1 MTEEKRRFSRI
12 VFEVAARL
20 TVNDNVYNLDRMTN
34 LSVGGCLLSVSDD
47 FEVEQECIV
56 TILLDRME
64 PGVVVH
70 GRIARVTE
78 TEVSIQ
84 FTAVT
89 PENLQHLQNIIRY
102 NAEDPDSIEEELSVR
117 TGPVSYTR
125 LTLPPTTNVALSQGA
140 GSLQK
145 SRHPHCRLCRK

>member
-20 TVNDNVYNLDRMTN
+20 TVDDTTYNLDRITN
-34 LSVGGCLLSVSDD
+34 LSVGGCLLSINEG
-47 FEVEQECIV
+47 FTVEQDCTV

-70 GRIARVTE
+70 GKIVRVAKG
-78 TEVSIQ
+78 EVSIQ

-102 NAEDPDSIEEELSVR
+102 NADDPELIDEELSVR
-117 TGPVSYTR
+117 TG
-125 LTLPPTTNVALSQGA
+125 
-140 GSLQK
+140 LQ
-145 SRHPHCRLCRK
+145 